1 MFNTIS
7 KNSTAS
13 LLSQLSFYCSFI
25 ARYGFR
31 NTGDSAPALPA
42 SLFALGSYAKMI
54 LDDSSKLLIRLLC
67 FWLRLSVFNL
77 ALGVDQ
83 YPGQIYELFQL
94 LG

>member
-7 KNSTAS
+7 KNSTVS
-13 LLSQLSFYCSFI
+13 LLSRLSFYCSFI
-25 ARYGFR
+25 ARYGSR
-31 NTGDSAPALPA
+31 NTSGSAPALTA

-67 FWLRLSVFNL
+67 FWLGLSVFNL
-77 ALGVDQ
+77 ALEVNQ
-83 YPGQIYELFQL
+83 YPGQIYELSQL